1 MKISVIVP
9 IHGVEKYLYRCLDS
23 LAKQD
28 FSDEYEV
35 LCINDT
41 PNDNTPK
48 IIDEFVT
55 LKTSIFK
62 RIDVFN
68 GNISFTRNDG
78 LKNARGEYI
87 TFVDGDDF
95 VSEDFLSK
103 LFNEAITSKAD
114 IVVSNYFAYKKHK
127 KIIFTSNFAAKGV
140 YNNKKALQ
148 KLFNDVSCR
157 GYVRG
162 KLFKKSLLEENKLEF
177 IDVKETSEDVL
188 FTYMA
193 FLNANKVSFIR
204 DRLYYYVLRSDSI
217 TSTWNKFNAAQMVI
231 NSFALMKL
239 YSIKIKGNEKGYFNF
254 NVFSKKFLVKYYLFN
269 AKSKKYTK
277 REINKSIKKQFEI
290 ICCNIQIE
298 GMPWEKATKSSYLF
312 NDIKISKNQ
321 KNVDVIDISKV

>member
-41 PNDNTPK
+41 PNDNSPK

-162 KLFKKSLLEENKLEF
+162 KLFKKSL
-177 IDVKETSEDVL
+177 S
-188 FTYMA
+188 
-193 FLNANKVSFIR
+193 R
-204 DRLYYYVLRSDSI
+204 D
-217 TSTWNKFNAAQMVI
+217 
-231 NSFALMKL
+231 
-239 YSIKIKGNEKGYFNF
+239 
-254 NVFSKKFLVKYYLFN
+254 
-269 AKSKKYTK
+269 
-277 REINKSIKKQFEI
+277 
-290 ICCNIQIE
+290 
-298 GMPWEKATKSSYLF
+298 
-312 NDIKISKNQ
+312 
-321 KNVDVIDISKV
+321 